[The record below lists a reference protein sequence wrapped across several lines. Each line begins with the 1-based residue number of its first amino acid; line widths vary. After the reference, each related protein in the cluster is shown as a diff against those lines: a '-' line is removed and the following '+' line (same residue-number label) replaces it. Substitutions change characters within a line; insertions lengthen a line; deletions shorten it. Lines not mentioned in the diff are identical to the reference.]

1 MSQSWNKQF
10 RPLSRRSNRSG
21 FTLVELLVVIV
32 IIAGL
37 IALAFP
43 AIQAARATA
52 RRSTS
57 QSNLRQLALAILN
70 YEVQNTK
77 FPTAGRVGFDTNVK
91 RIGWVVEVLPQLERR
106 DLYDRYDFKSDWFAP
121 NNLPVTQQ
129 RISILIDPSSPLA
142 DRWDSKPDGYTVVT
156 STAPTLTTEVV
167 GITDYAS
174 VRQVDARLLTDVGG
188 GTPNAGAG
196 TGITLTGGIATGGS
210 YASGLTLGK
219 YVNAAGAGIMPPNV
233 AARAADVTDGL
244 SRTILLAESHG
255 RPYLYR
261 RGKLVSSDLTAARVN
276 GGGWSRNANDIR
288 LQGFNKAGTAEIGEY
303 GINAANGVDVIS
315 TSSNGQGPTA
325 YGTDGTG
332 AIYSF
337 HAGGAHVAFG
347 DASVRFLSEKI
358 DISVLA
364 SLVTRDQNELLDE
377 KLIEAGR

>member
-1 MSQSWNKQF
+1 MSRSWNKQF
-10 RPLSRRSNRSG
+10 RPFSRRANRAG

-57 QSNLRQLALAILN
+57 QSNLRQIALAILN
-70 YEVQNTK
+70 YEVQTTK
-77 FPTAGRVGFDTNVK
+77 FPTAGRIGLNSTVPRV
-91 RIGWVVEVLPQLERR
+91 GWVTEVLPQLERR
-106 DLYDRYDFKSDWFAP
+106 DLYDRYDFTKDWFHAV
-121 NNLPVTQQ
+121 NLPVTQS
-129 RISILIDPSSPLA
+129 RLSILIDPSSPLA
-142 DRWDSKPDGYTVVT
+142 DRWDSKPDGYTVLAVGAT
-156 STAPTLTTEVV
+156 PLTTTEVV
-167 GITDYAS
+167 ASSDYAA
-174 VRQVDARLLTDVGG
+174 VRKVDDRLLTATGA
-188 GTPNAGAG
+188 GTPNTPG
-196 TGITLTGGIATGGS
+196 TGITTTGGIATGGT
-210 YASGLTLGK
+210 YASGLTLGT
-219 YVNAAGAGIMPPNV
+219 YVNAAGNGIMPPNV
-233 AARAADVTDGL
+233 AARAAEVTDGL
-244 SRTILLAESHG
+244 SKTILLAESHG

-261 RGKLVSSDLTAARVN
+261 RNKRVSDDLTVARVN

-288 LQGFNKAGTAEIGEY
+288 LQGFNKNGTAEIGEF

-315 TSSNGQGPTA
+315 TSSNGQGPTQ

-358 DISVLA
+358 DIAVLA
-364 SLVTRDQNELLDE
+364 ALVTRDQNELYDE
-377 KLIEAGR
+377 REIEKGR

>member
-1 MSQSWNKQF
+1 M
-10 RPLSRRSNRSG
+10 RRSFNLSSRSVQRRSTRRG

-32 IIAGL
+32 IIGGL

-57 QSNLRQLALAILN
+57 QSNLRQLALAVLN
-70 YEVQNTK
+70 YEAQNNK
-77 FPTAGRVGFDTNVK
+77 FPTAGRVGFDTSVP
-91 RIGWVVEVLPQLERR
+91 RIGWIVEVLPQLDRR
-106 DLYDRYDFKSDWFAP
+106 DLYDRYDFKKDWFHV

-129 RISILIDPSSPLA
+129 RISVLIDPSSPLA
-142 DRWDSKPDGYTVVT
+142 DRWDSRPDPYTVAPT
-156 STAPTLTTEVV
+156 STAVTLTHELV

-174 VRQVDARLLTDVGG
+174 IRQVDKRLLDTAGG
-188 GTPNAGAG
+188 GTPNAGG
-196 TGITLTGGIATGGS
+196 TGITTTGGVPTGGS
-210 YASGLTLGK
+210 YASGKTIGF
-219 YVNAAGAGIMPPNV
+219 YVNAAGDGIMPVNV
-233 AARAADVTDGL
+233 AARASEVTDGL
-244 SRTILLAESHG
+244 SKTILLAESHG

-261 RGKLVSSDLTAARVN
+261 RGKLISSDLTVARVN

-288 LQGFNKAGTAEIGEY
+288 LQGFNKAGDTEIGEY
-303 GINAANGVDVIS
+303 GINAANGVDVIPS
-315 TSSNGQGPTA
+315 GTGQGPAA

-358 DISVLA
+358 DIAVLA
-364 SLVTRDQNELLDE
+364 SIVTRNQNELVDE